1 MTLHTR
7 HATTARW
14 LLSLGLAAAALAG
27 TPAWADPPARVGRVA
42 WLAGEVTLR
51 AAPDAPPGPAQPN
64 WPVTDGNV
72 LATGAAGRAEVWI
85 GSSALRL
92 DVNTEVQVD
101 QLDDTQLRLR
111 LNRGS
116 LALRSATPESA
127 RDTRVDAGPGRFTPS
142 EPGEFRLDVQGN
154 AIGAHAWRGGLL
166 IAGGSSSLTLQ
177 AGQRTLVT
185 PVPGGANFTLQT
197 PVADD
202 FQAFVQSRD
211 AAFDGRTATRYVSPE
226 MTGIEDLDSHGSW
239 AQTGDY
245 GTVWVPAVASD
256 WAPYRYG
263 HWAWIAPWGW
273 TWVDDASWGFAPFHY
288 GRWAMWGGRWCW
300 VPGTYEARP
309 VYAPALVAWSGPAP
323 GVSVSV
329 GAVGWFP
336 LGPHEVYVPP
346 YAVSPAY
353 VRHVNATHVVVA
365 ANVHLAAPAR
375 YMFQHDARAAT
386 LASSA
391 VFTNR
396 LPVARHLVPP
406 EMPAHAAVPPG
417 ARPVPW
423 HGAPAGPS
431 QGRIPEA
438 ERRGH
443 PGEPALREHGAGPE
457 LHRGMAPDEEAR
469 RRAHEHEHEHE
480 EQAERRHPEGRRE

>member
-1 MTLHTR
+1 MTLHTLP
-7 HATTARW
+7 ATAGRW

-27 TPAWADPPARVGRVA
+27 TTAWADPPARVGRVA

-51 AAPDAPPGPAQPN
+51 PSPDAPPSPAQQN
-64 WPVTDGNV
+64 WPVTGGNV
-72 LATGAAGRAEVWI
+72 LATGSAGRAEVWI

-127 RDTRVDAGPGRFTPS
+127 RDTSVDAGPGRFTPA

-154 AIGAHAWRGGLL
+154 AIGAQAWRGQLL
-166 IAGGSSSLTLQ
+166 IAGGRSTLTLQ
-177 AGQRTLVT
+177 AGQRTLAS
-185 PVPGGANFTLQT
+185 PVPGGGANFTLQT
-197 PVADD
+197 PMADD
-202 FQAFVQSRD
+202 FQGFVQSRD
-211 AAFDGRTATRYVSPE
+211 AAFDGRTAARYVSPE

-245 GTVWVPAVASD
+245 GAVWVPAVAPD
-256 WAPYRYG
+256 WAPYRFG

-288 GRWAMWGGRWCW
+288 GRWALWGGRWCW
-300 VPGTYEARP
+300 VPGTYAARP

-323 GVSVSV
+323 GFSVSM
-329 GAVGWFP
+329 GSVGWFP
-336 LGPHEVYVPP
+336 LAPHEVYVPP
-346 YAVSPAY
+346 YAVSTAY
-353 VRHVNATHVVVA
+353 VRQVNATHVVITA
-365 ANVHLAAPAR
+365 SVHLAAPAH
-375 YMFQHDARAAT
+375 YMFQNDARAAT
-386 LASSA
+386 LASST

-406 EMPAHAAVPPG
+406 GGPREQRGPPGGTPPVMQAHAAAPMASRPG
-417 ARPVPW
+417 PRRGPVL
-423 HGAPAGPS
+423 HEPAWAQEHPREEEAVRRE
-431 QGRIPEA
+431 QREREAMA
-438 ERRGH
+438 ERRREGH
-443 PGEPALREHGAGPE
+443 RE
-457 LHRGMAPDEEAR
+457 
-469 RRAHEHEHEHE
+469 
-480 EQAERRHPEGRRE
+480 